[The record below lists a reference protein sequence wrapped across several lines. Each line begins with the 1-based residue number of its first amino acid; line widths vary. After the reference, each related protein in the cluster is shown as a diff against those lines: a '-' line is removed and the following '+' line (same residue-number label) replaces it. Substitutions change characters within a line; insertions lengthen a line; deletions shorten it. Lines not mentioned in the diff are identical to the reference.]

1 MTESD
6 TDIAQ
11 VKAMLARARVAQSAY
26 ELGAN
31 QARYDTTA
39 LAVGWAVM
47 EPARNAELS
56 ELAVR
61 TTGLGVGWR

>member
-1 MTESD
+1 
-6 TDIAQ
+6 
-11 VKAMLARARVAQSAY
+11 MLARARVAQSAY
-26 ELGAN
+26 ELGAS

-61 TTGLGVGWR
+61 DNWAGLGCR